1 MGSVQSNLW
10 INLTRERHTHTP
22 SSLLFLYTHTHTWYT
37 TISYFYPH
45 NTSSLLWESKSLV
58 CLLMIQSILAKTKSD
73 NTQQSRPKWRVQQS
87 NLWIILTGERERE
100 SSSSVSFLYTHI
112 YIWVTSLRTSRRD
125 AFSSYPSTPTA
136 YTRKSEVKRFLRRKR
151 CFVRWRW
158 RCACSRLFH
167 YHQKRLLVVR
177 VGGLRQRVG
186 MIDF

>member
-100 SSSSVSFLYTHI
+100 RESHHLHTHGILPSSVSSIHTTHHHRCESKNSCLS
-112 YIWVTSLRTSRRD
+112 YDSLSKNT
-125 AFSSYPSTPTA
+125 
-136 YTRKSEVKRFLRRKR
+136 V
-151 CFVRWRW
+151 W
-158 RCACSRLFH
+158 
-167 YHQKRLLVVR
+167 
-177 VGGLRQRVG
+177 
-186 MIDF
+186 